1 MPTSHKDRNPEVAL
15 ESDVPEFTRAIV
27 NRRLAAMG
35 SSVRIGGDVELSRET
50 LDYAAGGLAT
60 EPWGP
65 ESGGGSASGAGYPP
79 VAKKASTWKMPNKSP
94 IG

>member
-50 LDYAAGGLAT
+50 LDYAA
-60 EPWGP
+60 
-65 ESGGGSASGAGYPP
+65 
-79 VAKKASTWKMPNKSP
+79 
-94 IG
+94 

>member
-1 MPTSHKDRNPEVAL
+1 MPTSHNDGHPEIPF

-50 LDYAAGGLAT
+50 LDYAAREVAHEL
-60 EPWGP
+60 WGIIVRAMQEAHP
-65 ESGGGSASGAGYPP
+65 ELD
-79 VAKKASTWKMPNKSP
+79 
-94 IG
+94 IR